1 MGLVI
6 SVPPQELILHYTIH
20 YTTNSTLT
28 SGLQKE
34 VRIKLELVYFI
45 DDDTATVATTSAEAR
60 SRCDPEIII
69 CFNCWDLLRIQLI
82 VNNSQNSHHVINNIQ
97 GRGMQFLFTS

>member
-1 MGLVI
+1 MVLVI
-6 SVPPQELILHYTIH
+6 SVPPQELILHYTVHIH

-45 DDDTATVATTSAEAR
+45 DDDTATVARISAGIDL
-60 SRCDPEIII
+60 SGFDPEI
-69 CFNCWDLLRIQLI
+69 
-82 VNNSQNSHHVINNIQ
+82 
-97 GRGMQFLFTS
+97 GMLFV

>member
-60 SRCDPEIII
+60 SRCDPEII
-69 CFNCWDLLRIQLI
+69 FVSI
-82 VNNSQNSHHVINNIQ
+82 VGIFSESN
-97 GRGMQFLFTS
+97 